1 MLPAVGLEDLLMI
14 PRKLAGL
21 FGFPKGSGAGLRVV
35 YNSTHLSVNVRGR
48 HPDSRD

>member
-21 FGFPKGSGAGLRVV
+21 LGFPEGSGAGLRVV
-35 YNSTHLSVNVRGR
+35 YNSMHMSVNVRGR
-48 HPDSRD
+48 HPNSQD